1 MTDRKGFSRR
11 TLSLAALLLLLTSL
25 LTLPAAAQTT
35 DLRCGP
41 DLYRPG
47 IILTASPVCGG
58 VYSQH
63 VPDVGRLHLGVFHS
77 LDRSKPDEAAGRVIN
92 LTAGSFTRLSDD
104 FAAFTDYGLRIEDG
118 HPAAAL
124 YHDFIH
130 YASDDLRFFAGY
142 EGVRFFNGFTRAYD
156 SLHVAAEQKLR
167 LDEGRLVIDLVAM
180 AYWTRKGDGPGADSF
195 SGLNP
200 WVEATYQPWRSTGP
214 RWQRVLR
221 FYTQLAGF
229 TGQPGRPGLYLT
241 GFAGIRTS
249 F

>member
-1 MTDRKGFSRR
+1 MRLLL
-11 TLSLAALLLLLTSL
+11 TLLATLAALA
-25 LTLPAAAQTT
+25 LPAAAQTT

-63 VPDVGRLHLGVFHS
+63 VPGLGRLHLGVFHS

-92 LTAGSFTRLSDD
+92 LTAGTFYRLTDD
-104 FAAFTDYGLRIEDG
+104 LAGYTDYGMRIEDG
-118 HPAAAL
+118 HPALAL
-124 YHDFIH
+124 YQDIIH

-142 EGVRFFNGFTRAYD
+142 EGVRFINRFNRAYD
-156 SLHVAAEQKLR
+156 SFHIAAERNIR
-167 LDEGRLVIDLVAM
+167 LDQGRLIIDLVAM
-180 AYWTRKGDGPGADSF
+180 AYWTRKGDGAAADSF
-195 SGLNP
+195 TGLNP
-200 WVEATYQPWRSTGP
+200 WVEATYQPWASTGP
-214 RWQRVLR
+214 RWRRVLR
-221 FYTQLAGF
+221 FYAQLAGF
-229 TGQPGRPGLYLT
+229 TGQPGRPGLALT